1 MTMEISRIPIS
12 NARHLVWRRDGQGL
26 IVRPKGYG
34 SGRATSTLNMVVVSG
49 QEMERRGKKPKKKK
63 KKMENNEKG
72 KEKQERRGWVI
83 RT

>member
-1 MTMEISRIPIS
+1 MTMEISGIPIS

-49 QEMERRGKKPKKKK
+49 QEMERREKKQEKK

-72 KEKQERRGWVI
+72 KEKQERIGWVI